1 VRDKKATVLE
11 KSIQKLQKNR
21 MIGRKGHEISLDF
34 QKNSKN
40 IIFYL
45 TDS

>member
-1 VRDKKATVLE
+1 
-11 KSIQKLQKNR
+11 

-45 TDS
+45 TDSWILHIIIGITNETLE